1 MAEEATGSA
10 VTVLGQQLYD
20 AVEQHFVQFGR
31 VDQLHHRP
39 ILSVREQASRYNKN
53 AIYFSLAPVG
63 HIDSII
69 MRIV

>member
-31 VDQLHHRP
+31 FDELYHRP
-39 ILSVREQASRYNKN
+39 ILSVREQASRYN
-53 AIYFSLAPVG
+53 
-63 HIDSII
+63 
-69 MRIV
+69 